1 VNSDHAFNRIEKI
14 LKIVLI
20 SIISSTCVLFV
31 MIKEGTIDIILATD
45 TVSYKWLVTFV
56 SL

>member
-1 VNSDHAFNRIEKI
+1 VNNGHALNRDEKNLKI
-14 LKIVLI
+14 LLI
-20 SIISSTCVLFV
+20 SFIYSTYVPVL